1 MQSFTHPKN
10 PCAGGVAS
18 APSAGNES
26 VQRGVGERRENRRA
40 KRRGKREERGE
51 RRDNFKD
58 SPYIIYVGHRHE
70 GEGDH

>member
-10 PCAGGVAS
+10 PCGGVAS

-26 VQRGVGERRENRRA
+26 VQRGMGERRE
-40 KRRGKREERGE
+40 KREERREKREE
-51 RRDNFKD
+51 RRDNFKH
-58 SPYIIYVGHRHE
+58 SSYIIYVGHRHE